1 MGDRSMVGSMKY
13 FRKLF
18 LAATVASVLTLQ
30 PVLADH
36 HKAAGQTAVAVL
48 ETTNQRV
55 APQARVLG
63 EVRFQQMGDKI
74 HITGRL
80 EGLEPNSVHG
90 FHIHQYGDLTAR
102 DGTSAGGHFSPEGH
116 PHAGPEAGKHHAGD
130 LGNVTADKNGV
141 VVIDQTVDFITL
153 ANGKSAVIG
162 RSVVLHGGKDDLS
175 SQPSGAA
182 GPRIGV
188 GVIGWANS
196 QE

>member
-1 MGDRSMVGSMKY
+1 MSMKHLK
-13 FRKLF
+13 KLF
-18 LAATVASVLTLQ
+18 MATAVASILTLQ

-36 HKAAGQTAVAVL
+36 HKAGGQTAVAVL
-48 ETTNQRV
+48 ETTNQRI

-63 EVRFQQMGDKI
+63 EVRFHQMGDKVR
-74 HITGRL
+74 ITGRL
-80 EGLEPNSVHG
+80 EGLEPKSVHG

-102 DGTSAGGHFSPEGH
+102 DGTSAGGHFSPQGH
-116 PHAGPEAGKHHAGD
+116 PHAGPDAKKHHAGD
-130 LGNVTADKNGV
+130 LGNVTADENGV
-141 VVIDQTVDFITL
+141 VMIDKTVDFITL
-153 ANGKSAVIG
+153 STGNSAVIG